1 MTTIKFGTDGWRGRI
16 AEDYTFDSLRRCAQ
30 GFATYLQQ
38 KGLAQKGVVIG
49 HDQRFHAENFAAAAA
64 EVLANAES
72 HLARTLGDV
81 AGLGP
86 MEVDALAHRSDPPV
100 LREQKTF
107 DGRPQMVLAKDPTAP
122 TGWRPAR
129 KAEIASG
136 VYEEAAP

>member
-1 MTTIKFGTDGWRGRI
+1 MILYHFTCH
-16 AEDYTFDSLRRCAQ
+16 E
-30 GFATYLQQ
+30 
-38 KGLAQKGVVIG
+38 
-49 HDQRFHAENFAAAAA
+49 
-64 EVLANAES
+64 
-72 HLARTLGDV
+72 HLS
-81 AGLGP
+81 
-86 MEVDALAHRSDPPV
+86 SDPPV